1 MTLTT
6 CILSVGAMFV
16 TAVACAAAEAEKAP
30 LPVPVKEKDPK
41 LARVETDF
49 SALFDALK
57 SYRILTGIYPIREQG
72 LAALMAKPTVEPVP
86 RRWTQFV
93 MKMPEDPWGRDYRYI
108 TRKKGEVEQH
118 IITSD
123 GPDEKDSGDNIEFV
137 LEDHEG

>member
-6 CILSVGAMFV
+6 RILSVGAMFV
-16 TAVACAAAEAEKAP
+16 TAVACAAAEAEKSP
-30 LPVPVKEKDPK
+30 LPVPVEEKDPK
-41 LARVETDF
+41 LARVEADF

-57 SYRILTGIYPIREQG
+57 SYKILTGIYPTREQG

-93 MKMPEDPWGRDYRYI
+93 MKMPKDPWERGYRYI
-108 TRKKGEVEQH
+108 TRKKDGVEQH
-118 IITSD
+118 VITSD
-123 GPDEKDSGDNIEFV
+123 GPDEKDPGDNIEFV